1 MSIPDISK
9 FNDDELVTFLN
20 SFDTILTDCDGVIW
34 ILGTPYEGASD
45 AIAAF
50 EALGKRVFYVTNNA
64 TRPVDNYVKAMTALG
79 YNVTK
84 SQVVNP
90 AVTVEHMLRTRGVDS
105 KVHLLA
111 SEAFRSH
118 MKEAGVRV
126 TEPREPSALTLDAV
140 KQHLRA
146 LDKDV
151 GAVVV
156 DFSMTLNYVQLMEVS
171 LLLERPDCLFI
182 AGATDHDLPVEPDIT
197 LIGPGYIVDMLSQFT
212 RRQPLMAAKP
222 SRAVHEVV
230 AARCP
235 QMDPKRTLFIGD
247 SLPQDMGQGALS
259 GFSTLLVL
267 TGVTS
272 REEAENA
279 APELR
284 PQFIAPS
291 LKSLVPAL
299 RRVSLAPG
307 LQSNK

>member
-84 SQVVNP
+84 
-90 AVTVEHMLRTRGVDS
+90 
-105 KVHLLA
+105 
-111 SEAFRSH
+111 
-118 MKEAGVRV
+118 
-126 TEPREPSALTLDAV
+126 
-140 KQHLRA
+140 
-146 LDKDV
+146 
-151 GAVVV
+151 
-156 DFSMTLNYVQLMEVS
+156 LMEVS

-222 SRAVHEVV
+222 SRAVQEVV

-235 QMDPKRTLFIGD
+235 QLDPKRTLFIGD

-259 GFSTLLVL
+259 GFNTLLVL
-267 TGVTS
+267 SGVTS

-307 LQSNK
+307 LQKVAKRTLEYFKCKADVNIA